1 MVAVKTGICPSVN
14 PVKLAPE
21 PLNNVEETVPLTS
34 SFVTGFFPIPKLL
47 FDMSHI
53 KFDVCTIGFVL
64 LPIKTCPYAKVDKP
78 VPPRLTVNV
87 PLLIFSALMFVKLS
101 PEPLNKLA
109 VTVPLAVISVVSIPP
124 RAYIIPLN
132 DVLIARE

>member
-1 MVAVKTGICPSVN
+1 
-14 PVKLAPE
+14 
-21 PLNNVEETVPLTS
+21 
-34 SFVTGFFPIPKLL
+34 
-47 FDMSHI
+47 
-53 KFDVCTIGFVL
+53 
-64 LPIKTCPYAKVDKP
+64 VDKP

-87 PLLIFSALMFVKLS
+87 PLLILSALISVKLA